1 MGPEAKMGKYQ
12 QKPVMPKRSNPN
24 ETDAAKEKWD
34 AVAATMVS
42 SARAAKV
49 GAVTGQD
56 PVGQPAGQV
65 ESGKV
70 VDPELGSNTGLNIE
84 QALSAFFTELP
95 TEMKEEYLRK
105 AVLFMQE

>member
-1 MGPEAKMGKYQ
+1 MGKYQ

-49 GAVTGQD
+49 GAAVGQD

-65 ESGKV
+65 VKLHSADVFSSTRPSGGKWRGCT
-70 VDPELGSNTGLNIE
+70 P
-84 QALSAFFTELP
+84 
-95 TEMKEEYLRK
+95 
-105 AVLFMQE
+105 

>member
-1 MGPEAKMGKYQ
+1 MGKYQ

-49 GAVTGQD
+49 GAAVGQD

-65 ESGKV
+65 ESFIQLMCFFVNTTLRWKV
-70 VDPELGSNTGLNIE
+70 ERLLTLSWAPTLASTSNRL
-84 QALSAFFTELP
+84 
-95 TEMKEEYLRK
+95 
-105 AVLFMQE
+105 

>member
-1 MGPEAKMGKYQ
+1 MGKYQ

-42 SARAAKV
+42 SARTAKV
-49 GAVTGQD
+49 GAAVGQD

-65 ESGKV
+65 ESV
-70 VDPELGSNTGLNIE
+70 IQLT
-84 QALSAFFTELP
+84 FFTSTQPSGGKWEGCSH
-95 TEMKEEYLRK
+95 
-105 AVLFMQE
+105 